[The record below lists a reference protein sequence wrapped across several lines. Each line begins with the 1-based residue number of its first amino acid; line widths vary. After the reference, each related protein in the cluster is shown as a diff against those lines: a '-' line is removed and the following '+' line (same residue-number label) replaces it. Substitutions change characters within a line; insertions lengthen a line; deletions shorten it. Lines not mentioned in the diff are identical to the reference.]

1 MAQHH
6 SDFLQAID
14 NIRSVGKG
22 ILNLENKEFDHAFC
36 ESRTRMKE
44 LDRRSGSVIV
54 QGFDDAVTVSCR
66 FRLLDSFDNLITRP
80 IVADELEKLAALIGS
95 LYMDLMEVQQNFV
108 DHCEQL
114 KSYDKKI
121 LDREDTREVVIK
133 VYTSLLGNM
142 ADVENKKIS
151 EWGKSIEASS
161 QSKLRDPLLR
171 REMMEVNLLGGEIV
185 LPGSFTANGSATV
198 SMALIFVNFDPLLVQ
213 LLREVKYFVLLGL
226 QIPEMAMEIY
236 QVVSR
241 QDYQLDSHQA
251 NQVVTQ
257 VDNLLV
263 SHLVNLLGSNLGS
276 LRVSILDSH
285 LVNQVNSQ
293 LNNQVDGGQSTGCFK
308 LIRSQ

>member
-1 MAQHH
+1 
-6 SDFLQAID
+6 
-14 NIRSVGKG
+14 
-22 ILNLENKEFDHAFC
+22 
-36 ESRTRMKE
+36 
-44 LDRRSGSVIV
+44 
-54 QGFDDAVTVSCR
+54 
-66 FRLLDSFDNLITRP
+66 
-80 IVADELEKLAALIGS
+80 VADELEEKHGALIGS

-114 KSYDKKI
+114 KSFDKKI